1 MLSLTLTRALLPVFL
16 GALSAGLLAG
26 AAGSPKAA
34 GAPQARSPSGSYEAQ
49 LTGAATATLR
59 GTVDHGTP
67 VGDQLPGAFVITL
80 GADSDDG
87 ALVFTRRYGAQ
98 LEPGTY
104 PITEEPTKDGLSA
117 LVVTGSPTRPL
128 GAFRAEH
135 GTLTITHSSRD
146 GIAGR
151 FELGA
156 RGFVATAP
164 HREDRELTARG
175 SFTASLP
182 AEHAGIK

>member
-1 MLSLTLTRALLPVFL
+1 
-16 GALSAGLLAG
+16 
-26 AAGSPKAA
+26 
-34 GAPQARSPSGSYEAQ
+34 
-49 LTGAATATLR
+49 
-59 GTVDHGTP
+59 
-67 VGDQLPGAFVITL
+67 VITL
-80 GADSDDG
+80 GADSEDG
-87 ALVFTRRYGAQ
+87 ALVFTRRHGARF
-98 LEPGTY
+98 EPGTY

-117 LVVTGSPTRPL
+117 LVVTGSSTRPL

-135 GTLTITHSSRD
+135 GTLTITSSSRD

-156 RGFVATAP
+156 RGFVATDP

-182 AEHAGIK
+182 AGVR